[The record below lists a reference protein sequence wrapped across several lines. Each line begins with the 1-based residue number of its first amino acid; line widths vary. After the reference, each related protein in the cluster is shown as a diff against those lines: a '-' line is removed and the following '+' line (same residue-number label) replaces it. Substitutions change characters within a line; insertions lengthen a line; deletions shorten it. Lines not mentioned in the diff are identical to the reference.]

1 MQVAPRAA
9 ETDVGVN
16 GAGKDVPAVD
26 FDELTDLIRCVRRDV
41 WEFSTCVPP
50 PGLAA
55 NFRHARAGASPV
67 SSSPRLVVSSSRRLV
82 VSSSRRLVVSSSRRL
97 VLSSSRPLVVSSSR
111 RLPSVSLCSSLM
123 FDVRTLTADALVG
136 MMYDVGW

>member
-1 MQVAPRAA
+1 VQVAPRAA

-67 SSSPRLVVSSSRRLV
+67 SSSPRLVVSSSRRL
-82 VSSSRRLVVSSSRRL
+82 
-97 VLSSSRPLVVSSSR
+97 
-111 RLPSVSLCSSLM
+111 PSVSLFSSLM

-136 MMYDVGW
+136 MMYDV

>member
-67 SSSPRLVVSSSRRLV
+67 SSAPRLVVSSSLF
-82 VSSSRRLVVSSSRRL
+82 
-97 VLSSSRPLVVSSSR
+97 
-111 RLPSVSLCSSLM
+111 SSLM

>member
-82 VSSSRRLVVSSSRRL
+82 
-97 VLSSSRPLVVSSSR
+97 LSSSRPLVLSSSR

>member
-67 SSSPRLVVSSSRRLV
+67 SSSRRLLVSSSRRLV
-82 VSSSRRLVVSSSRRL
+82 VSSS
-97 VLSSSRPLVVSSSR
+97 
-111 RLPSVSLCSSLM
+111 SLCVSVFLS
-123 FDVRTLTADALVG
+123 DVQCSYAHGRRVG
-136 MMYDVGW
+136 GYDV

>member
-55 NFRHARAGASPV
+55 NFRHARAGAGRAP
-67 SSSPRLVVSSSRRLV
+67 SPRLL
-82 VSSSRRLVVSSSRRL
+82 
-97 VLSSSRPLVVSSSR
+97 VSSSR